1 MECIVLAGGLGTRLR
16 SEVEDLPKCMAP
28 VNGLPFLEYVF
39 QYLESQFVD
48 HVVLSLGYKHEAVTD
63 WLNGKAF
70 TFKIERVLEAEPMGT
85 GGGIKLALRK
95 CTEAQTFILNGD
107 TLFKADLHAMKAGL
121 QPTDKAVLALKRM
134 EKFDRYGAVRTDAD
148 NRVIAFEEKK
158 YCEQGLI
165 NGGVYLLNNALVNPR
180 HFPDKFSFEKDFLEP
195 EAANRSLRGYED
207 EGYFID
213 IGIPEDF
220 RRAQKEL
227 GG

>member
-16 SEVEDLPKCMAP
+16 SEVENLPKCMAP
-28 VNGLPFLEYVF
+28 VNGIPFLEYVF

-48 HVVLSLGYKHEAVTD
+48 HVVLSLGYKHRVVTD

-70 TFKIERVLEAEPMGT
+70 TFKIERVVESEPMGT

-107 TLFKADLHAMKAGL
+107 TLFKVDLQAMKALL
-121 QPTDKAVLALKRM
+121 QPADKAVLALKRM
-134 EKFDRYGAVRTDAD
+134 EKFDRYGAVRTDAG
-148 NRVIAFEEKK
+148 NKIIAFEEKK

-165 NGGVYLLNNALVNPR
+165 NGGIYLLNNTLVNPH

-227 GG
+227 AG